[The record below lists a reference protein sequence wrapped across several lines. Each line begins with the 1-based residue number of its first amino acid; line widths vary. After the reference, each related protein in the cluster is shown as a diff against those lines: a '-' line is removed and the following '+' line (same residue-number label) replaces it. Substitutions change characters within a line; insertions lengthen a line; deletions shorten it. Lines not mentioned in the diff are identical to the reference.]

1 MIVFD
6 KHEIRESLSLEDIF
20 GLLHEWGGDPEYA
33 VFGILC
39 STICHN
45 APGEGSRKLYFY
57 ENTGLFKCYTGC
69 ENSTFDI
76 FELTMKIANIQW
88 HKEYDLNDAVRW
100 IASKFG
106 ISGTYEDGPDDEEL
120 EDWKYLA
127 NYERIQEIELK
138 GTEVVLKE
146 YDDVILSRFNY
157 DIKSV
162 LGCARGLAKRH
173 WTRRK
178 LVIILVVT
186 KSLSLTLI
194 KIIVLSVCVEEL
206 CARKRESVSA
216 SIDQ

>member
-57 ENTGLFKCYTGC
+57 ENTSLFKCYTGC

-106 ISGTYEDGPDDEEL
+106 ISGTYEDSPDDEEL

-157 DIKSV
+157 DIKIGPWLREGISQEALNQAQIGYY
-162 LGCARGLAKRH
+162 LGGDG
-173 WTRRK
+173 
-178 LVIILVVT
+178 
-186 KSLSLTLI
+186 
-194 KIIVLSVCVEEL
+194 CVE
-206 CARKRESVSA
+206 
-216 SIDQ
+216 